1 MPALKDETL
10 FTDFD
15 AADIDGDHQTF
26 DKYKGRVS
34 IVVNVASL
42 WGLAATHYPQLQSF
56 YEKYKQVGNGLSI
69 VAFPC
74 NQFDGQEPDT
84 NAEIKNDVAEKY
96 GITFDM
102 MSKINVNGPNQI
114 PLYEWLKS
122 TPAGLNQ
129 IIHWNFTEFVI
140 DRCGRV
146 HSRHEPA
153 EEPNSWEDELVK
165 LLNDHSP
172 C

>member
-42 WGLAATHYPQLQSF
+42 WGLAATHYPQLQSY
-56 YEKYKQVGNGLSI
+56 YEKYEQDGLSI

-74 NQFDGQEPDT
+74 NQFGSQEPLT
-84 NAEIKNDVAEKY
+84 NGEIKMNVEALY

-102 MSKINVNGPNQI
+102 MSK
-114 PLYEWLKS
+114 
-122 TPAGLNQ
+122 
-129 IIHWNFTEFVI
+129 
-140 DRCGRV
+140 
-146 HSRHEPA
+146 
-153 EEPNSWEDELVK
+153 
-165 LLNDHSP
+165 
-172 C
+172 